1 MQLVCVE
8 VRVIWTTVTFHFNR
22 VRIATN
28 GDLEVSTQREAPHHL
43 TPGIFVLGK
52 VQQKSAH
59 GKKTSRQERQLT
71 LVDKDA
77 SSVFLFA
84 CHACERGYITFLWGF
99 HPAKFQP
106 SSLFDSSLLCF
117 STFGIQRFHPPYFRQ
132 RHLLPKC
139 SFRIYVQTSSESR
152 VEKVAH
158 LPSIV

>member
-1 MQLVCVE
+1 MQ
-8 VRVIWTTVTFHFNR
+8 TVTFHFNR
-22 VRIATN
+22 VRIATH

-52 VQQKSAH
+52 VQQKSDH
-59 GKKTSRQERQLT
+59 GKKSRRQERQLT

-106 SSLFDSSLLCF
+106 SSLFDSFLLCF
-117 STFGIQRFHPPYFRQ
+117 STFGVQRFHPPTLFQVETSSTKMYFG
-132 RHLLPKC
+132 
-139 SFRIYVQTSSESR
+139 IYVQTSSESI

-158 LPSIV
+158 LPNRMNVKQ